1 MEELDTAKASI
12 TKLISVLDQRKD
24 DAISRTFK
32 GVSQHFT
39 QIFKEVVPQG
49 KATLVMLK
57 KKKKKAAKDDAAA
70 EDEEDDEEPDD
81 EPGSKRKSKGSSKK
95 KKKKKKSAAA
105 SAAEDDDEE
114 DDEDGEEET
123 GVLAYG
129 GVAIKI
135 SFTGHGDVYYL
146 NQLSGGQKS
155 VVALAFIFAIQR
167 LDPAPFY
174 LFDEIDANLDA
185 AHRTAVANLINAYT
199 QSRGG
204 DDDGDVEA
212 EGTSAQFIATT
223 FRPEL
228 VTSAHKCFGVSLR
241 NKVSQVNEIDDET
254 ALQFISHE
262 QAAPAQGGESHLH
275 CCLSCIAIARRANLV
290 VLCAG
295 QFNPTAAVVAD

>member
-1 MEELDTAKASI
+1 MRLCKKRKFKWAHDALLNLNGAGGGGVVVEKSISDITMSSASVPPEAELD
-12 TKLISVLDQRKD
+12 
-24 DAISRTFK
+24 
-32 GVSQHFT
+32 
-39 QIFKEVVPQG
+39 
-49 KATLVMLK
+49 ATL
-57 KKKKKAAKDDAAA
+57 
-70 EDEEDDEEPDD
+70 
-81 EPGSKRKSKGSSKK
+81 
-95 KKKKKKSAAA
+95 
-105 SAAEDDDEE
+105 
-114 DDEDGEEET
+114 
-123 GVLAYG
+123 
-129 GVAIKI
+129 
-135 SFTGHGDVYYL
+135 
-146 NQLSGGQKS
+146 
-155 VVALAFIFAIQR
+155 
-167 LDPAPFY
+167 
-174 LFDEIDANLDA
+174 DANLDA

>member
-1 MEELDTAKASI
+1 MLAWRCRSTMAA
-12 TKLISVLDQRKD
+12 VRK
-24 DAISRTFK
+24 
-32 GVSQHFT
+32 
-39 QIFKEVVPQG
+39 
-49 KATLVMLK
+49 M
-57 KKKKKAAKDDAAA
+57 KAAPRASRQAA
-70 EDEEDDEEPDD
+70 
-81 EPGSKRKSKGSSKK
+81 GL
-95 KKKKKKSAAA
+95 SAAM
-105 SAAEDDDEE
+105 
-114 DDEDGEEET
+114 
-123 GVLAYG
+123 V
-129 GVAIKI
+129 
-135 SFTGHGDVYYL
+135 
-146 NQLSGGQKS
+146 LSGASG
-155 VVALAFIFAIQR
+155 VGLAALP
-167 LDPAPFY
+167 PAPRGLAAFADADADQAE
-174 LFDEIDANLDA
+174 LGDDSELHIIIFDEIDANLDA

-223 FRPEL
+223 FRLEL